1 MFGSGS
7 PSELAS
13 SFTTLISSNEVMNDI
28 MKIFKYLVESSL
40 LIQSVSETMKNEAK
54 EQNFYGFFGKL
65 LGTLGASLQG
75 NILTATDTIR
85 AGESIIRAGQNF

>member
-13 SFTTLISSNEVMNDI
+13 SFTTLRSSNEVMNDI

-40 LIQSVSETMKNEAK
+40 LIQSVRETMKNEAK
-54 EQNFYGFFGKL
+54 EQNFYGFLGK
-65 LGTLGASLQG
+65 
-75 NILTATDTIR
+75 
-85 AGESIIRAGQNF
+85 

>member
-54 EQNFYGFFGKL
+54 EQNFYGFFRKL
-65 LGTLGASLQG
+65 LGTLGATLQG

>member
-40 LIQSVSETMKNEAK
+40 LIQSVRETMKNEAK
-54 EQNFYGFFGKL
+54 EQNFYGFLGK
-65 LGTLGASLQG
+65 
-75 NILTATDTIR
+75 
-85 AGESIIRAGQNF
+85 